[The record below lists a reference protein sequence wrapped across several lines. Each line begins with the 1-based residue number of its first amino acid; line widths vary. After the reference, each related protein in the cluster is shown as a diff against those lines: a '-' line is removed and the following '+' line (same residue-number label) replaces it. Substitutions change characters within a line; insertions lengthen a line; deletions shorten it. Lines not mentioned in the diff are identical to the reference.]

1 MTSIYLQKN
10 ENNWKLIHAVRIYS
24 QNIGMEFGI
33 EKCAMQVMK
42 SGNKTFDW
50 RNVKTILERWEKR
63 KPTNTWAFWRLTSSN
78 KWRWKAKL
86 RKNISEELESY
97 SRQNC
102 QAENLSKEQIPGLYS
117 SLDIR
122 DPLWSGPEKNL
133 SKWTKQQGN

>member
-1 MTSIYLQKN
+1 MCNASNEKWQQVIWLTECQDNIRTLGEKETYKYL
-10 ENNWKLIHAVRIYS
+10 S
-24 QNIGMEFGI
+24 
-33 EKCAMQVMK
+33 
-42 SGNKTFDW
+42 
-50 RNVKTILERWEKR
+50 ILEADIIKQVEMKG
-63 KPTNTWAFWRLTSSN
+63 KI
-78 KWRWKAKL
+78 K
-86 RKNISEELESY
+86 KNISEELESY